1 MTAVARL
8 TVVYGRDADAYSVA
22 RDADRALE
30 GSGTHVW
37 YDSDA
42 DTVWITGRN
51 RAIADAVRF
60 EPGQMLVV
68 SYDDGWWIEDMA
80 GPEVAA

>member
-30 GSGTHVW
+30 GSGCHV
-37 YDSDA
+37 SVADA
-42 DTVWITGRN
+42 EAVWISRRN
-51 RAIADAVRF
+51 GAATEATRF
-60 EPGQMLVV
+60 GPGQQLVV
-68 SYDDGWWIEDMA
+68 SYDDGWWIENVPA
-80 GPEVAA
+80 VTS

>member
-30 GSGTHVW
+30 GSGAHVW
-37 YDSDA
+37 YDSDT

-68 SYDDGWWIEDMA
+68 SYDDGWWIEDVPA
-80 GPEVAA
+80 VAS